1 MCQLWNMTLSNEQK
15 LKSNNEL
22 FIHIHMKEWHSKE
35 CKKRQCHKCLEN
47 WNEICRENFIWN
59 HITAFNPAC
68 ACFFHFFFVFWIGSY
83 VSLTKL
89 NTTGVQWHIY
99 RIKFGV
105 DARCTIMSTL
115 IKLIVEIHMKFFD
128 ISHMKWWI
136 DNNGWCLSC
145 YINTMAVFGVLRQN
159 VCQTC
164 ESTDCKNQQRKNC
177 GCWSRNKPK

>member
-1 MCQLWNMTLSNEQK
+1 MSFLYTYTWKNDIQRSVRRGNVTNVWKIETKYVAKIS
-15 LKSNNEL
+15 
-22 FIHIHMKEWHSKE
+22 F
-35 CKKRQCHKCLEN
+35 
-47 WNEICRENFIWN
+47 EIILRHLTRRVHVFSV
-59 HITAFNPAC
+59 
-68 ACFFHFFFVFWIGSY
+68 FFFVFWIGSY